1 MTPLVFL
8 AVALAGGVGAALRYV
23 LDVAV
28 RRRTGERFPW
38 GILVVNLTGALVLG
52 ILTPLPADEAWR
64 WILGTGLLGGYTTFS
79 AVAVTTALLAEEG
92 APARRCRTRC
102 CRSSARSWPRPSGS
116 RWVRCS
122 EPRPV
127 ARGMGYL
134 TFDTPLYRAVIPK
147 GPSCRTWPS

>member
-8 AVALAGGVGAALRYV
+8 VVALAGGVGAALRYL
-23 LDVAV
+23 LDLAI

-52 ILTPLPADEAWR
+52 ILSPLPADEAWR

-92 APARRCRTRC
+92 RTRAAV
-102 CRSSARSWPRPSGS
+102 SYAVLSFMGS
-116 RWVRCS
+116 V
-122 EPRPV
+122 V
-127 ARGMGYL
+127 AAAVGL
-134 TFDTPLYRAVIPK
+134 TVGSLL
-147 GPSCRTWPS
+147 